1 MFKLVRSSDFD
12 AWLSAL
18 LDDRAKARILAR
30 LKSAELGNLG
40 DCQAGG
46 NGISEMRVHCG
57 VGYRVYFVRDGAT
70 VYLLLTGGE
79 RSSQQRDIERAKEIA
94 RALKARRQ

>member
-1 MFKLVRSSDFD
+1 VFKLVRSSDFD

-40 DCQAGG
+40 DCQAVG
-46 NGISEMRVHCG
+46 NGISEMRVQCG
-57 VGYRVYFVRDGAT
+57 VGYRLFRAGRCDRLFIVDRRGKEFAT
-70 VYLLLTGGE
+70 ARYRTGKGN
-79 RSSQQRDIERAKEIA
+79 S
-94 RALKARRQ
+94 